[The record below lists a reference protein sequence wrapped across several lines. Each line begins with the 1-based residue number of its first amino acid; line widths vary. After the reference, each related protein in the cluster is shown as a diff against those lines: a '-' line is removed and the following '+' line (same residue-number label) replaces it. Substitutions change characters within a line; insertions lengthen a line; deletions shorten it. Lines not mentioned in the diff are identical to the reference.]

1 MASIFGFR
9 SRDPARDRQTDLQR
23 LDRLAKLFDQIGAEI
38 EAEKTGLENRYR
50 STAANAAFLVE
61 AMENG
66 SASTDKSSDVSAMTG
81 AILNYER
88 RIAELARQKGLM
100 KELRH
105 SLDAIVDEGAEQARA
120 AVGLA
125 RSALKGTST
134 HASSVPDNR
143 GVQRA
148 EDQKRLAG
156 GGPGMT
162 LGWGGQHKVS
172 LL

>member
-23 LDRLAKLFDQIGAEI
+23 FDRLAKLFDQIAAEI

-66 SASTDKSSDVSAMTG
+66 SASTSKGSDVSTMTNS
-81 AILNYER
+81 ILNCER
-88 RIAELARQKGLM
+88 RIAELVRQKGLV

-105 SLDAIVDEGAEQARA
+105 SLDAIVEDGSD
-120 AVGLA
+120 
-125 RSALKGTST
+125 RSAVQAT
-134 HASSVPDNR
+134 AR
-143 GVQRA
+143 G
-148 EDQKRLAG
+148 
-156 GGPGMT
+156 
-162 LGWGGQHKVS
+162 
-172 LL
+172 

>member
-23 LDRLAKLFDQIGAEI
+23 FDRLAKLFDQIAAEI

-66 SASTDKSSDVSAMTG
+66 SASTSKGSDVSAMTNS
-81 AILNYER
+81 ILNCER
-88 RIAELARQKGLM
+88 RIADLVRQKGLV

-105 SLDAIVDEGAEQARA
+105 SLDAIVEDGSD
-120 AVGLA
+120 
-125 RSALKGTST
+125 RSAAQAT
-134 HASSVPDNR
+134 AR
-143 GVQRA
+143 G
-148 EDQKRLAG
+148 
-156 GGPGMT
+156 
-162 LGWGGQHKVS
+162 
-172 LL
+172 